1 MSNGIPECNPAC
13 QKILLDG
20 DLLEHLATCLCDHVT
35 QYREHGGQYA
45 DVEKVIKAINAAEDA
60 TVRALRVILDEQ
72 GYTGPLPKMLQ

>member
-1 MSNGIPECNPAC
+1 MSNGIPTCDPPC

-35 QYREHGGQYA
+35 QYREHGGAYGNP
-45 DVEKVIKAINAAEDA
+45 EHVIKAINAAEDA
-60 TVRALRVILDEQ
+60 TVDALKVILKEQ